1 MKLFLML
8 TDAVILTAYGAYALH
23 VFQGFEMILV
33 LLLFFFAA
41 RVLALAVHPAFTAV
55 NVGLLYFLWPYQPE
69 ILALAY
75 LFYAVLYVFLSR
87 REEQRL
93 TLTRENTQ
101 LKVNQKNNLRYLF
114 LKENYDSQIALNLRL
129 EERRA
134 IAQQIHDLLGH
145 SMTASILQLEAAAE
159 LLDDDPD
166 RAKSLLNSAT
176 GMMREG
182 ISQVREAVHQM
193 RADVPSLKA
202 AEMRAMVDRFRLD
215 SGIFTVFDEEGSL
228 DDLPAGIWQV
238 ILGNLREG
246 LTNIIRHSGA
256 TQVNIRLQAL
266 PGVVRLEVRDNG
278 RGCENPAEGMGIGGM
293 RERAAEY
300 GGSLLLQNDQG
311 MRVITLIP
319 RREAQDD
326 TGSGHR

>member
-1 MKLFLML
+1 MKLFLLL
-8 TDAVILTAYGAYALH
+8 TDAVILTAYGVYAQH
-23 VFQGFEMILV
+23 AFQGFETILV
-33 LLLFFFAA
+33 LVLFFFAA
-41 RVLALAVHPAFTAV
+41 RVLALAVHPAFTTI
-55 NVGLLYFLWPYQPE
+55 NLGLLYFLWPYHPE
-69 ILALAY
+69 ILALSY
-75 LFYAVLYVFLSR
+75 LFYAVLYVFLAR

-166 RAKSLLNSAT
+166 RARSLLNSAT
-176 GMMREG
+176 GMMRQG
-182 ISQVREAVHQM
+182 IDQVREAVHQM
-193 RADVPSLKA
+193 RADVPALKA
-202 AEMRAMVDRFRLD
+202 AEMRAMIDRFRLD
-215 SGIFTVFDEEGSL
+215 SGIVTVFDEEGPL
-228 DDLPAGIWQV
+228 DDLPAGVWQV
-238 ILGNLREG
+238 ILGNLREA

-319 RREAQDD
+319 RREACDD
-326 TGSGHR
+326 TGSGH

>member
-8 TDAVILTAYGAYALH
+8 TDAAILTAYGVYALQ
-23 VFQGFEMILV
+23 VFQGFETILV

-41 RVLALAVHPAFTAV
+41 RVLALAVHPSFSAV

-69 ILALAY
+69 ILALSY
-75 LFYAVLYVFLSR
+75 LFYAALYVFLSR
-87 REEQRL
+87 REQQRQ
-93 TLTRENTQ
+93 TLTQENTQ

-159 LLDDDPD
+159 LLDNDPD
-166 RAKSLLNSAT
+166 RAKILLNNAT

-193 RADVPSLKA
+193 RADVPALKA

-215 SGIFTVFDEEGSL
+215 SGIFTDFDEEGAL

-256 TQVNIRLQAL
+256 TQVSIRLQAL
-266 PGVVRLEVRDNG
+266 PGMVRLEVRDNG

-319 RREAQDD
+319 RREVQDD

>member
-1 MKLFLML
+1 MKLFLLL
-8 TDAVILTAYGAYALH
+8 TDAVILIAYGAYALH
-23 VFQGFEMILV
+23 AFQAFETILV

-41 RVLALAVHPAFTAV
+41 RVLALAVHPAFTAI
-55 NVGLLYFLWPYQPE
+55 NMGLLYFLWPYQPE

-75 LFYAVLYVFLSR
+75 LFYAALYVFLAK

-93 TLTRENTQ
+93 ALTRENTQ

-145 SMTASILQLEAAAE
+145 SMTASILQLEAMEE
-159 LLDDDPD
+159 LLDDDPE
-166 RAKSLLNSAT
+166 RARRLLHSALS
-176 GMMREG
+176 MMRQG
-182 ISQVREAVHQM
+182 IDQVREAVHQM

-202 AEMRAMVDRFRLD
+202 AEMRAMIDRFRLD
-215 SGIFTVFDEEGSL
+215 SGMFTVFDEEGQTG
-228 DDLPAGIWQV
+228 DLPTEFWPV

-256 TQVNIRLQAL
+256 TEVNIRFQVL

-278 RGCENPAEGMGIGGM
+278 RGCENPVEGMGIGGM
-293 RERAAEY
+293 RERAAKY
-300 GGSLLLQNDQG
+300 GGSLLIQSDGG
-311 MRVITLIP
+311 MRIITLIP
-319 RREAQDD
+319 RREMHND
-326 TGSGHR
+326 TGSGCR